1 MPYGLAHL
9 HLGATGCQRKN
20 GLAGTHKTDML
31 SRQMQRKTT
40 SRRADATPHA
50 ASLIEGLRDIG
61 YSLETAISDII
72 DNSITAGARQIRVIT
87 EACIDDPLI
96 AIVDDGEGMTE
107 DELIAA
113 MRPGSRNPLATRD
126 EPDLGRFGLGL
137 KSASFS
143 QCRRLT
149 VVSRKGGKTSAA
161 IWDLD
166 DVAERNEWAVQLPD
180 DLTEIPCVDKL
191 GFMGTLVLWQKLD
204 RLTGSFSHNTAKR
217 TEVINRRVAETER
230 HLRLVFHRFTEDTK
244 LLRILL
250 NGRPLRPLDPFARKN
265 PATISDPEEKL
276 ALDGGEVEIQS
287 FTLPHHKQM
296 SKADWDDLAG
306 PDGHLKSQGF
316 YLYRG
321 RRLILYGTW
330 FGLCRQSE
338 LTKLSRVRIDIPNS
352 MDADWKID
360 VKKSSAQ
367 LPPVVRDRLRK
378 VIERIQDGSKRTYL
392 KRGQKLVDHDRLPMW
407 IRVQA
412 DGQIRYR
419 PNIEHPAFS
428 DFADSLSPDLRR
440 GFFNCIALVGA
451 SLPIES
457 LHADMAGSAEAIV
470 PDRVDE
476 DTLTQAVKATLSVLL
491 GARKDIKEIMSL
503 MKDVDPFRSAWD
515 DTQRIIAA
523 TIETKEVK

>member
-1 MPYGLAHL
+1 
-9 HLGATGCQRKN
+9 
-20 GLAGTHKTDML
+20 
-31 SRQMQRKTT
+31 MQEISI

-50 ASLIEGLRDIG
+50 AALIEGLRDIG
-61 YSLETAISDII
+61 YSLETAISDVI
-72 DNSITAGARQIRVIT
+72 DNSITAGAHRIKINT
-87 EACIDDPLI
+87 ETFSDEPYIAIIDDG
-96 AIVDDGEGMTE
+96 DGMTE
-107 DELIAA
+107 EELVAA
-113 MRPGSRNPLATRD
+113 MRPGSRNPLGTRD

-149 VVSRKGGKTSAA
+149 VVSRKSGQTSAA

-180 DLTEIPCVDKL
+180 GVAGIPAVEQL
-191 GFMGTLVLWQKLD
+191 GAKGTLVLWQKLD
-204 RLTGSFSHNTAKR
+204 RLTGGYSHNAAKR
-217 TEVINRRVAETER
+217 AEVINQRIAETER
-230 HLRLVFHRFTEDTK
+230 HLRLVFHRFMEDSK
-244 LLRILL
+244 PLRILL
-250 NGRPLRPLDPFARKN
+250 NERLLRPLDPFARKS
-265 PATISDPEEKL
+265 PATIADPEETL
-276 ALDGGEVEIQS
+276 TLIRGDVEIQS
-287 FTLPHHKQM
+287 FTLPHHKQV
-296 SKADWDDLAG
+296 SKTEWDDIGG
-306 PDGHLKSQGF
+306 PEGHLKSQGF

-321 RRLILYGTW
+321 KRLILHGTW

-338 LTKLSRVRIDIPNS
+338 ITKLSRVKIDIPNS

-367 LPPVVRDRLRK
+367 LPPVVRDRLKK
-378 VIERIQDGSKRTYL
+378 VIERILAGSKRTYS
-392 KRGQKLVDHDRLPMW
+392 KRGQKLVDHERLPLW
-407 IRVQA
+407 HRIQA

-419 PNIEHPAFS
+419 PNVAHPAFA
-428 DFADSLSPDLRR
+428 DFAESIPPDLQR

-451 SLPIES
+451 SLPIET
-457 LHADMAGSAEAIV
+457 LHADMAGTAEQIA

-476 DTLTQAVKATLSVLL
+476 DTLAQAVQATLSVLM

-523 TIETKEVK
+523 TIETKEEK

>member
-1 MPYGLAHL
+1 
-9 HLGATGCQRKN
+9 
-20 GLAGTHKTDML
+20 ML
-31 SRQMQRKTT
+31 SEHVQQNTT

-72 DNSITAGARQIRVIT
+72 DNSITAGARQIRIIT

-113 MRPGSRNPLATRD
+113 MRPGSRSPLATRD

-149 VVSRKGGKTSAA
+149 VVSRKDGKTSAA
-161 IWDLD
+161 VWDLD

-180 DLTEIPCVDKL
+180 DVSEIPEFGQL
-191 GFMGTLVLWQKLD
+191 GPTGTLVLWQKLD
-204 RLTGSFSHNTAKR
+204 RLTGGISHNAAKR
-217 TEVINRRVAETER
+217 AEIINRRIAEAEW

-250 NGRPLRPLDPFARKN
+250 NGRPLRPVDPFARKN
-265 PATISDPEEKL
+265 PATIFNPEETL
-276 ALDGGEVEIQS
+276 TLSHGEVEIQS

-296 SKADWDDLAG
+296 SKADWDDIAG

-378 VIERIQDGSKRTYL
+378 VIERIQDGSKRTYR
-392 KRGQKLVDHDRLPMW
+392 KRGQKLVDHERLPMW
-407 IRVQA
+407 SRVQA

-419 PNIEHPAFS
+419 PNIEHPAFA
-428 DFADSLSPDLRR
+428 DFSERLPPDLRR

-451 SLPIES
+451 SLPIEA
-457 LHADMAGSAEAIV
+457 LHADMAGTAEQIV
-470 PDRVDE
+470 PDHIDE
-476 DTLTQAVKATLSVLL
+476 DTLAQAVQATLSVLL

-503 MKDVDPFRSAWD
+503 MKDVDPFRSAWE
-515 DTQRIIAA
+515 DTQRIIAE
-523 TIETKEVK
+523 TIETKEDK

>member
-1 MPYGLAHL
+1 MLIEYL
-9 HLGATGCQRKN
+9 HQDNTP
-20 GLAGTHKTDML
+20 
-31 SRQMQRKTT
+31 
-40 SRRADATPHA
+40 RRADATPHA

-72 DNSITAGARQIRVIT
+72 DNSITAGAKWIRIIT

-96 AIVDDGEGMTE
+96 AIVDDGKGMTE
-107 DELIAA
+107 DELVAA
-113 MRPGSRNPLATRD
+113 MRPGSRSPLATRD

-149 VVSRKGGKTSAA
+149 VVSRRDGKTSAA
-161 IWDLD
+161 VWDLD
-166 DVAERNEWAVQLPD
+166 DVAERNEWSVQLPN
-180 DLTEIPCVDKL
+180 DLEGIPEVGQL
-191 GFMGTLVLWQKLD
+191 GATGTLVLWQKLD
-204 RLTGSFSHNTAKR
+204 RLTGGFSHNADKR
-217 TEVINRRVAETER
+217 AEVINRRIAEAER
-230 HLRLVFHRFTEDTK
+230 HLRLVFHRFTEDAK

-276 ALDGGEVEIQS
+276 SLVHGEIEIQS

-296 SKADWDDLAG
+296 STADWDDIAG
-306 PDGHLKSQGF
+306 PEGHLKSQGF

-338 LTKLSRVRIDIPNS
+338 LTKLCRVRVDIPNS

-378 VIERIQDGSKRTYL
+378 VIERIQDGSKRTYR
-392 KRGQKLVDHDRLPMW
+392 KRGQKLVDHERLPMW
-407 IRVQA
+407 NRVQV
-412 DGQIRYR
+412 DGEIRYQ

-428 DFADSLSPDLRR
+428 DFAESLPPDLRR

-451 SLPIES
+451 SLPIET
-457 LHADMAGSAEAIV
+457 LHADMAGMAEQIV

-476 DTLTQAVKATLSVLL
+476 DTLTQAVKSTLTVLL
-491 GARKDIKEIMSL
+491 AARKDIKEIMSL
-503 MKDVDPFRSAWD
+503 MKDVDPFRSAWE

-523 TIETKEVK
+523 TIETKEEK

>member
-1 MPYGLAHL
+1 
-9 HLGATGCQRKN
+9 
-20 GLAGTHKTDML
+20 
-31 SRQMQRKTT
+31 MQEISV

-50 ASLIEGLRDIG
+50 AALIEGLRDIG
-61 YSLETAISDII
+61 YSLETAISDVI
-72 DNSITAGARQIRVIT
+72 DNSITAGAHRIKINT
-87 EACIDDPLI
+87 ETFSDEPYIAIIDDG
-96 AIVDDGEGMTE
+96 DGMTE
-107 DELIAA
+107 EELVAA

-149 VVSRKGGKTSAA
+149 VVSRKSGQTSAA

-180 DLTEIPCVDKL
+180 GVAGIPAVEQL
-191 GFMGTLVLWQKLD
+191 GPKGTLVLWQKLD
-204 RLTGSFSHNTAKR
+204 RLTGGYSHNAAKR
-217 TEVINRRVAETER
+217 AEVINQRIAETER
-230 HLRLVFHRFTEDTK
+230 HLRLVFHRFMEDSK
-244 LLRILL
+244 PLRILL
-250 NGRPLRPLDPFARKN
+250 NERLLRPLDPFARKN
-265 PATISDPEEKL
+265 PATIADPEEVL
-276 ALDGGEVEIQS
+276 TLIRGDVEIQS
-287 FTLPHHKQM
+287 FTLPHHKQVG
-296 SKADWDDLAG
+296 KTEWEDIGG
-306 PDGHLKSQGF
+306 PEGHLKSQGF

-321 RRLILYGTW
+321 KRLILHGTW

-338 LTKLSRVRIDIPNS
+338 ITKLSRVRIDIPNS

-367 LPPVVRDRLRK
+367 LPPVVRDRLKK
-378 VIERIQDGSKRTYL
+378 VIERILAGSKRTYS
-392 KRGQKLVDHDRLPMW
+392 KRGQKLVDHERLPLW
-407 IRVQA
+407 HRIQA

-419 PNIEHPAFS
+419 PNVEHPAFA
-428 DFADSLSPDLRR
+428 DFAESLPPDLRR

-451 SLPIES
+451 SLPIET
-457 LHADMAGSAEAIV
+457 LHADMAGTAEQIV

-476 DTLTQAVKATLSVLL
+476 DTLAQAVQATLSVLM

-503 MKDVDPFRSAWD
+503 MKDVDPFRSAWE

-523 TIETKEVK
+523 TIETKEEK

>member
-1 MPYGLAHL
+1 MTREQTCNKHSE
-9 HLGATGCQRKN
+9 HMHR
-20 GLAGTHKTDML
+20 
-31 SRQMQRKTT
+31 T

-61 YSLETAISDII
+61 YSLDTAISDII
-72 DNSITAGARQIRVIT
+72 DNSITAGARQIRIIT
-87 EACIDDPLI
+87 EACIDKPLI
-96 AIVDDGEGMTE
+96 AIIDDGEGMTE

-113 MRPGSRNPLATRD
+113 MRPGSRSPLANRD

-149 VVSRKGGKTSAA
+149 VVSRKDGKTSAA
-161 IWDLD
+161 VWDLD
-166 DVAERNEWAVQLPD
+166 DVAERNEWKVQLPD
-180 DLTEIPCVDKL
+180 DFAGIPEVGQL
-191 GFMGTLVLWQKLD
+191 GARGTLVLWQELD
-204 RLTGSFSHNTAKR
+204 RLTGGVSHNTAKR
-217 TEVINRRVAETER
+217 AEIINRRISETEW

-265 PATISDPEEKL
+265 HATISDPEEKL
-276 ALDGGEVEIQS
+276 ALGRGEVAIQS
-287 FTLPHHKQM
+287 FTLPHHRQM
-296 SKADWDDLAG
+296 SKADWEDIAG

-338 LTKLSRVRIDIPNS
+338 LTKLCRVRIDIPNS

-378 VIERIQDGSKRTYL
+378 VIERIQDGSKRTYR
-392 KRGQKLVDHDRLPMW
+392 KRGQKLVDHERLPMW
-407 IRVQA
+407 NRSQA
-412 DGQIRYR
+412 EGQIRYR
-419 PNIEHPAFS
+419 PNTGHPAFA
-428 DFADSLSPDLRR
+428 DFAEHLPPDLRR

-457 LHADMAGSAEAIV
+457 LHADMAGAAEQIV

-491 GARKDIKEIMSL
+491 AARKDIKEIMAL
-503 MKDVDPFRSAWD
+503 MKDVDPFRSAWE
-515 DTQRIIAA
+515 DTQRIVAA
-523 TIETKEVK
+523 TIESKEDE